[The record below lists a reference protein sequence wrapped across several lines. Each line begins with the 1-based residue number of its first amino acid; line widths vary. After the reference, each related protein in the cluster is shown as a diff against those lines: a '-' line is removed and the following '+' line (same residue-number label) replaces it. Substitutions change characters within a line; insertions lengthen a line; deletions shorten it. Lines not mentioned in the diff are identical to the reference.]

1 MTRPEKFTAAQL
13 IEAIKNTGGI
23 KSTIAKNLNCD
34 RDTVDRY
41 IRNMPTVSA
50 AYKAERESILD
61 LSEGVV
67 MMNIQLAAKIQRDG
81 KQMADTSDAKW
92 VLARLGRDRGF
103 GDRTDL
109 GNADGEPLKVVWE
122 HDARSQV
129 QDTGAAPEA
138 DADQDH
144 SKEV

>member
-1 MTRPEKFTAAQL
+1 MSNDKFTAEQV
-13 IEAIKNTGGI
+13 IEAIKGTGGI
-23 KSTIAKNLNCD
+23 KTTIASKLGCD
-34 RDTVDRY
+34 RMTVDRY
-41 IRNMPTVSA
+41 IRHFVTVAA

-67 MMNIQLAAKIQRDG
+67 MMNIQLAAKIQRDE

-122 HDARSQV
+122 HDARNQV
-129 QDTGAAPEA
+129 QDAGAASEA
-138 DADQDH
+138 TPDQEP
-144 SKEV
+144 SQEV

>member
-1 MTRPEKFTAAQL
+1 MSNNKFTAEQV
-13 IEAIKNTGGI
+13 IEAIKGSGGI
-23 KSTIAKNLNCD
+23 KSTIASKLGCAWN
-34 RDTVDRY
+34 TVDSYVKNR
-41 IRNMPTVSA
+41 PTVAA

-67 MMNIQLAAKIQRDG
+67 MMNIQLAAKIQRDE

>member
-1 MTRPEKFTAAQL
+1 MSNDKFTAEQV
-13 IEAIKNTGGI
+13 IEAIKGTGGI
-23 KSTIAKNLNCD
+23 KTTIASKLGCD
-34 RDTVDRY
+34 RMTVDRY
-41 IRNMPTVSA
+41 IRHFVTVAA

-67 MMNIQLAAKIQRDG
+67 MMNIQLAAKLQRGDSPILV
-81 KQMADTSDAKW
+81 DTSDAKW

-122 HDARSQV
+122 HDARNQV
-129 QDTGAAPEA
+129 QDAGAAREA
-138 DADQDH
+138 AADQEP